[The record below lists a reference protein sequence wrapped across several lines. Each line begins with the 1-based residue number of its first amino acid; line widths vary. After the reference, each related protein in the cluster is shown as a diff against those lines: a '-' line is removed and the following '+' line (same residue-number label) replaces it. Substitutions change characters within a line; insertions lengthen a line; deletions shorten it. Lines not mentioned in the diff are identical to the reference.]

1 MKKKVATPVLALLLL
16 TAGVGFAALVNLL
29 SNTVQVDVQTKT
41 PLEIKFVD
49 AGPNDDSVN
58 VTIVNDST
66 ITVDMYAGST
76 FYFNYTVTNHANNPI
91 DRYPVVIVSSDK
103 PFSAGL
109 QEIQQIVYYDANYP
123 HGLDITNNTFCVNE
137 VGTLTPLREC
147 NTDETATTV
156 ELYFDNDLINDGPQP
171 YTITAGATWWYRID
185 VVTNPATTGTYTITY
200 EEHFTLP

>member
-1 MKKKVATPVLALLLL
+1 MKKKIATPVLALLLL

-123 HGLDITNNTFCVNE
+123 DGLDITDMTYCVNE
-137 VGTLTPLREC
+137 DGTLTPLREC

-156 ELYFDNDLINDGPQP
+156 ELFFDNNGDGEPQP

-185 VVTNPATTGTYTITY
+185 VVTNPATAGTYTITY